1 MKAQQAMMQEQQC
14 IADLLQYIGALTQE
28 GYTIEAIK
36 RTQELLASL
45 HSIKRLEKEQRLHA
59 LVRELTAQGINAEIA
74 IRGDLTCL

>member
-28 GYTIEAIK
+28 GYTTEAIK

-45 HSIKRLEKEQRLHA
+45 HSIKRLEQEQRLYA
-59 LVRELTAQGINAEIA
+59 LVRELTAQGVDAKITK
-74 IRGDLTCL
+74 RGEFICL

>member
-28 GYTIEAIK
+28 GYTTEAIK

-45 HSIKRLEKEQRLHA
+45 HSIKRL
-59 LVRELTAQGINAEIA
+59 
-74 IRGDLTCL
+74 